1 MVKVASPQRKGG
13 IVNSRTKG
21 KVGEREASEVLRQ
34 LGFTSARRGVQYQ
47 GSPDSPDVVGIPG
60 VHVEVKRVERL
71 NIDAAMAQ
79 ARADAGPSQVPIV
92 MHRRNRGVWMV
103 TVDIANLKQLAAIV
117 AGMKEQA

>member
-1 MVKVASPQRKGG
+1 M
-13 IVNSRTKG
+13 NSRTKG
-21 KVGEREASEVLRQ
+21 KVGEREAAEVLRQ
-34 LGFTSARRGVQYQ
+34 LGFTAARRGVQYQ
-47 GSPDSPDVVGIPG
+47 GGPDSPDVVGIPG

>member
-1 MVKVASPQRKGG
+1 M
-13 IVNSRTKG
+13 NSRTKG

-71 NIDAAMAQ
+71 NIDVAMAQ

-117 AGMKEQA
+117 AGKEQA

>member
-1 MVKVASPQRKGG
+1 M
-13 IVNSRTKG
+13 NSRTKG